1 VLGGAGQRGEF
12 EGGRLGGR
20 RTPGGCG
27 RVALEL
33 GGLILVGKEQLAPR
47 FAQVPLDVVGEHA
60 QEDVAAHQAIAPEL
74 RSVVGNARRTLE
86 TVEHS
91 LASDAPLQQGVQDT
105 LHEVSRATA
114 SLRAL
119 TDYLKRHPEALIR
132 GKKED
137 LP

>member
-1 VLGGAGQRGEF
+1 VLDHRLHLGQFGVGGREQRG
-12 EGGRLGGR
+12 
-20 RTPGGCG
+20 
-27 RVALEL
+27 
-33 GGLILVGKEQLAPR
+33 
-47 FAQVPLDVVGEHA
+47 
-60 QEDVAAHQAIAPEL
+60 AHQAIAPEL
-74 RSVVGNARRTLE
+74 RSAVGNARRTRE